1 MAGALRL
8 DIGFLGGQVLSLRL
22 SEDALKGLRSALNGG
37 SGWHDVEAEDGQV
50 ALDLGKVAYIRL
62 DSGEHRVGFITE
74 N

>member
-1 MAGALRL
+1 MAAPPRI

-22 SEDALKGLRSALNGG
+22 SEGALKDLRSALNGG

-62 DSGEHRVGFITE
+62 DSGEHQVGFITE

>member
-1 MAGALRL
+1 MATALRL

-22 SEDALKGLRSALNGG
+22 SEDAMKDLRSALNGG